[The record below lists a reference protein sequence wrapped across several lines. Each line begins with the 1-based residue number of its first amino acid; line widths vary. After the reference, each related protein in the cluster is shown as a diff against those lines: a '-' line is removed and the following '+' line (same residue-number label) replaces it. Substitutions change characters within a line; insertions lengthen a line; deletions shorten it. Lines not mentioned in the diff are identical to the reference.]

1 VRSSKSEQTAT
12 FHALKTKSV
21 KVYRKNLN
29 QVKMLIKLFKDPNVE
44 MTDQFKEEA
53 VKKTG
58 LKWCKIYKWWF
69 DRRKKNQLE

>member
-1 VRSSKSEQTAT
+1 
-12 FHALKTKSV
+12 
-21 KVYRKNLN
+21 
-29 QVKMLIKLFKDPNVE
+29 MLIKLFKDPNVE
-44 MTDQFKEEA
+44 MTNQFKEEA